1 MSLKQLQRL
10 EKIYQKII
18 CYSLPQSLVCEPA
31 FFAILDE
38 HERNQYLNTTE
49 KTVQEVIKRM
59 SSN

>member
-38 HERNQYLNTTE
+38 QERNQYLDEAE
-49 KTVQEVIKRM
+49 KTIQEVIKHIN
-59 SSN
+59 SN